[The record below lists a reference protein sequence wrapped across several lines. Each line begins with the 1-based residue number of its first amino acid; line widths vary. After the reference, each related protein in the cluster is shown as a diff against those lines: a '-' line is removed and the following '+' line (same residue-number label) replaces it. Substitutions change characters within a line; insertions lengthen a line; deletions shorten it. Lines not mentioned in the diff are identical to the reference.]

1 MNDKQIVII
10 GGGLQGL
17 ATANA
22 LLDRGESVL
31 ILEKEEDTG
40 SATSFAN
47 AGMLTPSQSTPW
59 NSPSDILKIF
69 SGIGKKDSPMVLS
82 PRAIPSL
89 FFWGLKFLRNS
100 TNKRFLKISKN
111 CIDLAHYS
119 SSLTKEIR
127 EKEGFEYDNKE
138 NGTLKVF
145 RSQESLDKSIAIT
158 KVLDPDTPI
167 NVLDSKGVSLA
178 EPQLEPIA
186 NQLTGGIFY
195 PEDEIGDAYKFCK
208 LLEELVRSK
217 GGRIL
222 VNTDIKKIL
231 VHKGK
236 VNGVITDRAVL
247 QTKRVVVAAG
257 SWSRALLKQVGL
269 RLPVRP
275 VKGYSLTLDTAGIN
289 QKPELAVVDESIHT
303 VVTPLRNRIRI
314 AGTAEFSGFNDD
326 IHPKRIAYLNE
337 MLRSI
342 YPKLYSQL
350 DLEEGSL
357 WYGFRPMSADGLPFL
372 GKTKIDGLYVNSGQ
386 GHLGWT
392 LAMGSASLVADL
404 IVNKPTDIDS
414 SPYLASR
421 SL

>member
-1 MNDKQIVII
+1 MDDKQIVII

-59 NSPSDILKIF
+59 NSSSDIRKIL
-69 SGIGKKDSPMVLS
+69 SGLGRKDSPMILS
-82 PRAIPSL
+82 PKAVPSL

-100 TNKRFLKISKN
+100 TKKRFLKISKDG
-111 CIDLAHYS
+111 IALAHYS

-127 EKEGFEYDNKE
+127 EKENFEYDNCE
-138 NGTLKVF
+138 NGTLKIF
-145 RSQESLDKSIAIT
+145 RSQEALDRSVKITSI
-158 KVLDPDTPI
+158 LDPSSTMD
-167 NVLDSKGVSLA
+167 VLDSKGLSSA
-178 EPQLEPIA
+178 EPALEPIA
-186 NQLTGGIFY
+186 SQLVGGIFY

-231 VHKGK
+231 IHKGK
-236 VNGVITDRAVL
+236 VNGVITDRAIL

-257 SWSRALLKQVGL
+257 SWSHALLKQVGL

-275 VKGYSLTLDTAGIN
+275 VKGYSLTVDTAGLN
-289 QKPELAVVDESIHT
+289 DRPKVAVVDESIHT
-303 VVTPLRNRIRI
+303 AVTPLGNRIRI
-314 AGTAEFSGFNDD
+314 AGTAEFTGFNDN
-326 IHPKRIAYLNE
+326 IHPKRITYLNE
-337 MLRSI
+337 MLKSI

-350 DLEEGSL
+350 DLEEGRL

-372 GKTKIDGLYVNSGQ
+372 GKTKIEGLFVNAGQ

-404 IVNKPTDIDS
+404 IVNKSTDIDS

>member
-1 MNDKQIVII
+1 MDDKQIVII

-31 ILEKEEDTG
+31 ILEKEGDTG

-59 NSPSDILKIF
+59 NSPSDILTIL

-89 FFWGLKFLRNS
+89 FFWGLQFLRNS

-111 CIDLAHYS
+111 CMDLAHYS

-127 EKEGFEYDNKE
+127 EKEHLEYDQAE
-138 NGTLKVF
+138 NGSLKIF
-145 RSQESLDKSIAIT
+145 RSQEALDKSVEIT
-158 KVLDPDTPI
+158 KKLDPSAVF
-167 NVLDSKGVSLA
+167 NVLDSQGVALA
-178 EPQLEPIA
+178 EPELANISDQLV
-186 NQLTGGIFY
+186 GGIFY

-208 LLEELVRSK
+208 RLEELVRSK
-217 GGRIL
+217 GGRVL
-222 VNTDIKKIL
+222 VNTNIKKIL
-231 VHKGK
+231 IHKGK

-257 SWSRALLKQVGL
+257 SWSHSLLKQVGL

-275 VKGYSLTLDTAGIN
+275 VKGYSLTLDTAGLDN
-289 QKPELAVVDESIHT
+289 KPKLAVLDESIHSA
-303 VVTPLRNRIRI
+303 VTPLGNRIRI
-314 AGTAEFSGFNDD
+314 AGTAEFAGFNDD
-326 IHPKRIAYLNE
+326 IHPKRITYLNE
-337 MLRSI
+337 TLKAI

-350 DLEEGSL
+350 DLEEGRL

-386 GHLGWT
+386 GQLGWT
-392 LAMGSASLVADL
+392 LAMGSGSLVADL
-404 IVNKPTDIDS
+404 IVNKSTDIDPN
-414 SPYLASR
+414 PYLASR